1 MLDMLGGKLLG
12 QGSYGCVFKPALEC
26 KDKKDK
32 KSSTNKITKI
42 LTKEDAEK
50 EEYLSAMIR
59 RIPHWKNYFAV
70 SESICMPAI
79 TQKEKDLTKC
89 EVLEGNT
96 LSNFRLLTM
105 TYAGKELHN
114 FPFDLY
120 HFDFMAF
127 VKHFVAAGAM
137 LTLHGIVHGDLHQ
150 GNILVDAHNV
160 PRIIDFNLS
169 HQKDTAV
176 IMPRSHSLDYYH
188 DPPDFILINAIVKRY
203 NPQTVINYLFYK
215 KHIFRLIHII
225 LGISYDDMQAHMND
239 FLLKSSH
246 PNLQA
251 WFDKH
256 WSKIDS
262 WQIGVNIIYLI
273 KTLSYSPVFTKTLL
287 QIKSVLYP
295 VLRDMCA
302 ISPFDRIDC
311 VKALH
316 RLNPDH
322 FIFKGKE
329 PLAAAWITTA

>member
-1 MLDMLGGKLLG
+1 MLGGKLLG

-42 LTKEDAEK
+42 LTKEHAEK

-70 SESICMPAI
+70 SESICVPSSSAP
-79 TQKEKDLTKC
+79 TKEKDLDKC
-89 EVLEGNT
+89 AVLEGKP

-114 FPFDLY
+114 FPFDMY

-127 VKHFVAAGAM
+127 VKHFIAAGAM
-137 LTLHGIVHGDLHQ
+137 LTVHGIVHGDMHQ

-169 HQKDTAV
+169 YQKDDAV
-176 IMPRSHSLDYYH
+176 IMPRSHSLEYYQ
-188 DPPDFILINAIVKRY
+188 DPPDFTLVNAMVKRY
-203 NPQTVINYLFYK
+203 NPQMVINSIIYK
-215 KHIFRLIHII
+215 KHVFRLIHII

-239 FLLKSSH
+239 FLLKN
-246 PNLQA
+246 PTTLQS
-251 WFDKH
+251 WFNQH

-262 WQIGVNIIYLI
+262 WAIGANIIYLI
-273 KTLSYSPVFTKTLL
+273 KTLSYSPIFTRALPHIKT
-287 QIKSVLYP
+287 VLYP

-302 ISPFDRIDC
+302 ISPINRIDC

-322 FIFKGKE
+322 FMFKGKE
-329 PLAAAWITTA
+329 PLAAAWIN

>member
-1 MLDMLGGKLLG
+1 MIGMLGGKLLG

-32 KSSTNKITKI
+32 KSSTNKITK
-42 LTKEDAEK
+42 LLKKEDAEK

-70 SESICMPAI
+70 SESICVPSNSAS
-79 TQKEKDLTKC
+79 TKEKDLDKC
-89 EVLEGNT
+89 EVLEGKP

-114 FPFDLY
+114 FPFDMY

-127 VKHFVAAGAM
+127 VKHFITAGAM
-137 LTLHGIVHGDLHQ
+137 LTVHGIVHGDMHQ

-169 HQKDTAV
+169 YQKDDAV
-176 IMPRSHSLDYYH
+176 IMPRSHSLEYYQ
-188 DPPDFILINAIVKRY
+188 DPPDFTLVNAIVKRY
-203 NPQTVINYLFYK
+203 NPQVVINSIIYK

-225 LGISYDDMQAHMND
+225 LGVSYDDMQAHMND
-239 FLLKSSH
+239 FLLKN
-246 PNLQA
+246 PTTLQS
-251 WFDKH
+251 WFNQH

-262 WQIGVNIIYLI
+262 WAIGANIIYLI
-273 KTLSYSPVFTKTLL
+273 KTLSYSPIFTHTLP
-287 QIKSVLYP
+287 QIKTVLYP
-295 VLRDMCA
+295 ILRDMCA
-302 ISPFDRIDC
+302 ISPINRIDC

-322 FIFKGKE
+322 FMFKGKE
-329 PLAAAWITTA
+329 PLAATWIK